1 LNFFLDKKFKDR
13 KINFSIFRLG
23 VDQQDKKFMEKEYF
37 KKYLEFTGDDSPL
50 SYEQISLLNPGEEGN
65 NLTVRENFVSNSDQ
79 ELEVTDQLRPGS
91 YGSEED
97 SPEGEAEESL
107 DADEIPEHEGLVAA
121 YFREMLRY
129 SILSPEEER
138 DLGRIIKHGQE
149 GVLQL
154 VLNCSSELE
163 EIKYLQKKVQHWF
176 ATPEKSAQAKEKLFR
191 LIHQVIQRIL
201 KQKPDQQ
208 EIEDL
213 LARIRATE
221 AEVNRARD
229 KMIKAN
235 LRLVVSIAKKYLHR
249 GLTFSDLIQEGNLGL
264 MKAVT
269 RYDYTTGYRLSTFA
283 SWWIRQTITRAIY
296 DKTRTIRIPV
306 HLQEIRNRCYRAFYD
321 LLKELGREPSLKEIS
336 ERSGVAEDKIL
347 MVTNLSDELISLETP
362 VGDEGDRLG
371 DFIRN
376 DKAVSPFEDILES
389 ELMEKTAFILN
400 TLTQREE
407 KIMKMRFGIGEEVEH
422 TLEEIGRT
430 FKVSRER
437 IRQIEKKALKR
448 LKHPTRKAALEDFLE

>member
-1 LNFFLDKKFKDR
+1 
-13 KINFSIFRLG
+13 
-23 VDQQDKKFMEKEYF
+23 MEKEYL
-37 KKYLEFTGDDSPL
+37 KKFLDLGGGN
-50 SYEQISLLNPGEEGN
+50 EQLVAYDQYNLLVPAEEGEA
-65 NLTVRENFVSNSDQ
+65 LDFRSPYETPPADE
-79 ELEVTDQLRPGS
+79 ELEVTDQLDASG
-91 YGSEED
+91 YVVLADEGLEEELED
-97 SPEGEAEESL
+97 VEVE
-107 DADEIPEHEGLVAA
+107 EIPEHEGLVAA

-138 DLGRIIKHGQE
+138 HLGRIIKEGQE
-149 GVLQL
+149 SIFEL
-154 VLNCSSELE
+154 VSQAESGLE
-163 EIKYLQKKVQHWF
+163 EMLYLQKKIQDWF
-176 ATPEKSAQAKEKLFR
+176 KTPEKSAQGKEKLFKV
-191 LIHQVIQRIL
+191 IHQKLFQ
-201 KQKPDQQ
+201 
-208 EIEDL
+208 
-213 LARIRATE
+213 IRKGHPEA
-221 AEVNRARD
+221 AEVEELASRIQVTETEVNEARD
-229 KMIKAN
+229 QMIKAN

-321 LLKELGREPSLKEIS
+321 LLKELGREPILREIS
-336 ERSGVAEDKIL
+336 ERSGVPEDKIL
-347 MVTNLSDELISLETP
+347 LVTNLADELISLETP

-376 DKAVSPFEDILES
+376 DKAVSPYEAILES
-389 ELMEKTAFILN
+389 QLGEKTDTILT
-400 TLTQREE
+400 TLTAREE

-422 TLEEIGRT
+422 TLEEIGRA

>member
-1 LNFFLDKKFKDR
+1 MP
-13 KINFSIFRLG
+13 SISG
-23 VDQQDKKFMEKEYF
+23 A
-37 KKYLEFTGDDSPL
+37 
-50 SYEQISLLNPGEEGN
+50 
-65 NLTVRENFVSNSDQ
+65 LTKAPADE
-79 ELEVTDQLRPGS
+79 ELEVTDQLDVAG
-91 YGSEED
+91 YGALPEE
-97 SPEGEAEESL
+97 GVEEEL
-107 DADEIPEHEGLVAA
+107 EDVEVEEIPEHEGLVAA

-138 DLGRIIKHGQE
+138 HLGRIIKEGQE
-149 GVLQL
+149 SILNLVSQADSEPGRDALPPEEDPGLVQDPGKERPGQGKALQGDPPEARARCRSIIPRPPRWRTL
-154 VLNCSSELE
+154 ADR
-163 EIKYLQKKVQHWF
+163 IKV
-176 ATPEKSAQAKEKLFR
+176 
-191 LIHQVIQRIL
+191 
-201 KQKPDQQ
+201 
-208 EIEDL
+208 
-213 LARIRATE
+213 TE
-221 AEVNRARD
+221 TEVNDARD
-229 KMIKAN
+229 QMIKAN

-321 LLKELGREPSLKEIS
+321 LLKELGREPILREIA
-336 ERSGVAEDKIL
+336 ERSGVPEDKIL
-347 MVTNLSDELISLETP
+347 LVTNLADELISLETP

-376 DKAVSPFEDILES
+376 DKAVSPYEAILES
-389 ELMEKTAFILN
+389 QLGEKTGSILT
-400 TLTQREE
+400 TLTAREE
-407 KIMKMRFGIGEEVEH
+407 KIMKMRFGIGDEVEH
-422 TLEEIGRT
+422 TLEEIGRA

>member
-1 LNFFLDKKFKDR
+1 MNSWSPM
-13 KINFSIFRLG
+13 ISI
-23 VDQQDKKFMEKEYF
+23 
-37 KKYLEFTGDDSPL
+37 TSWCPA
-50 SYEQISLLNPGEEGN
+50 EEGEA
-65 NLTVRENFVSNSDQ
+65 LDFRSPYETPADE
-79 ELEVTDQLRPGS
+79 ELEVTDQLDAAG
-91 YGSEED
+91 YVGLADEAVEEELED
-97 SPEGEAEESL
+97 VEVE
-107 DADEIPEHEGLVAA
+107 EIPEHEGLVAA

-138 DLGRIIKHGQE
+138 HLGRIIKEGQE
-149 GVLQL
+149 SIFEL
-154 VLNCSSELE
+154 VSQAVSGLE
-163 EIKYLQKKVQHWF
+163 EMLYLQKKIQDWF
-176 ATPEKSAQAKEKLFR
+176 KTPEKSAQGKEKLFKV
-191 LIHQVIQRIL
+191 IHQKLFQ
-201 KQKPDQQ
+201 
-208 EIEDL
+208 
-213 LARIRATE
+213 IRKVHPEA
-221 AEVNRARD
+221 AEVEELAERIQVTETEVNEARD
-229 KMIKAN
+229 QMIKAN

-321 LLKELGREPSLKEIS
+321 LLKELGREPILREIS
-336 ERSGVAEDKIL
+336 ERSGVPEDKIL
-347 MVTNLSDELISLETP
+347 LVTNLADELISLETP

-376 DKAVSPFEDILES
+376 DKAVSPYEAILES
-389 ELMEKTAFILN
+389 QLGEKTDTILT
-400 TLTQREE
+400 TLTAREE
-407 KIMKMRFGIGEEVEH
+407 KIMKMRFGIGDEVEH
-422 TLEEIGRT
+422 TLEEIGRA

>member
-1 LNFFLDKKFKDR
+1 
-13 KINFSIFRLG
+13 
-23 VDQQDKKFMEKEYF
+23 MEKEYF
-37 KKYLEFTGDDSPL
+37 KKFLDLNGNDSFTVYDHLSFLSEEESDNYRLPEKYDLSP
-50 SYEQISLLNPGEEGN
+50 EE
-65 NLTVRENFVSNSDQ
+65 
-79 ELEVTDQLRPGS
+79 ELEVTDQFAVTSSLMG
-91 YGSEED
+91 EEEL
-97 SPEGEAEESL
+97 PEAELEEGV
-107 DADEIPEHEGLVAA
+107 DTEEIPEHEGLVAA

-138 DLGRIIKHGQE
+138 ELGRIIKHGQE

-154 VLNCSSELE
+154 VLQCKSDLE
-163 EIKYLQKKVQHWF
+163 EIAYLKKKVEAWF
-176 ATPEKSAQAKEKLFR
+176 QAPEKSAQAKEKLFR
-191 LIHQVIQRIL
+191 LIHQVLGRLL
-201 KQKPDQQ
+201 KEHPAAT
-208 EIEDL
+208 EIRDL
-213 LARIRATE
+213 MASIKALE
-221 AEVNRARD
+221 AEVNQARD

-321 LLKELGREPSLKEIS
+321 LLKELGREPNLKEIS
-336 ERSGVAEDKIL
+336 ERSGVSEEKIL
-347 MVTNLSDELISLETP
+347 MVTNLADELISLETP

-376 DKAVSPFEDILES
+376 DKAISPYEGILES
-389 ELMEKTAFILN
+389 ELIEKTANILS
-400 TLTQREE
+400 TLTEREE
-407 KIMKMRFGIGEEVEH
+407 KIMKMRFGIGDEVEH
-422 TLEEIGRT
+422 TLEEIGRA
-430 FKVSRER
+430 FNVSRER

>member
-1 LNFFLDKKFKDR
+1 MEKDYLKKFLD
-13 KINFSIFRLG
+13 LG
-23 VDQQDKKFMEKEYF
+23 GANEPLVAYDQFH
-37 KKYLEFTGDDSPL
+37 L
-50 SYEQISLLNPGEEGN
+50 IVPGEDNGSLDFRGPYESPAD
-65 NLTVRENFVSNSDQ
+65 E
-79 ELEVTDQLRPGS
+79 ELEVTDQLDVAA
-91 YGSEED
+91 YG
-97 SPEGEAEESL
+97 GVAEEGL
-107 DADEIPEHEGLVAA
+107 EEELEDVEVEEIPEHEGLVAA

-138 DLGRIIKHGQE
+138 HLGRIIKEGQE
-149 GVLQL
+149 AIFDL
-154 VLNCSSELE
+154 VSQATSDLE
-163 EIKYLQKKVQHWF
+163 EICYLQKKVQDWF
-176 ATPEKSAQAKEKLFR
+176 KTVDKTAQSKEKLFKV
-191 LIHQVIQRIL
+191 IHQKLIQIQKHHPEANEVEELANRI
-201 KQKPDQQ
+201 QVT
-208 EIEDL
+208 ESEVN
-213 LARIRATE
+213 LAR
-221 AEVNRARD
+221 D
-229 KMIKAN
+229 QMIKAN

-321 LLKELGREPSLKEIS
+321 LLKELGREPILREIS
-336 ERSGVAEDKIL
+336 ERSGVPEDKIL
-347 MVTNLSDELISLETP
+347 LVTNLADELISLETP

-376 DKAVSPFEDILES
+376 DKAVSPYEAILDS
-389 ELMEKTAFILN
+389 QLGEKTGSILT
-400 TLTQREE
+400 TLTAREE

-422 TLEEIGRT
+422 TLEEIGRA

>member
-1 LNFFLDKKFKDR
+1 
-13 KINFSIFRLG
+13 
-23 VDQQDKKFMEKEYF
+23 MEKEYF
-37 KKYLEFTGDDSPL
+37 KKYLEFNGGNDSLL
-50 SYEQISLLNPGEEGN
+50 SYDQFTLLTPGDETD
-65 NLTVRENFVSNSDQ
+65 NLALRDSFGLASDE
-79 ELEVTDQLRPGS
+79 ELEVTDQLHHGS
-91 YGSEED
+91 YAGAEEPLESEL
-97 SPEGEAEESL
+97 EESL
-107 DADEIPEHEGLVAA
+107 EPDEIPEHEGLVAA

-149 GVLQL
+149 DVLQL
-154 VLNCSSELE
+154 VLNYSADLE
-163 EIKYLQKKVQHWF
+163 EMKYLQKKVRHWF
-176 ATPEKSAQAKEKLFR
+176 STPEKSAQAKEKLFR
-191 LIHQVIQRIL
+191 LIHQTIQKIL
-201 KQKPDQQ
+201 KQHPK
-208 EIEDL
+208 EKGIKEL
-213 LARIRATE
+213 LARIKATE
-221 AEVNRARD
+221 AEVNKARD

-321 LLKELGREPSLKEIS
+321 LLKELGREPNLKEIS
-336 ERSGVAEDKIL
+336 ERSGVPEDKIL

-376 DKAVSPFEDILES
+376 DKAVSPYDDILES
-389 ELMEKTAFILN
+389 ELMDKTAFILN

-407 KIMKMRFGIGEEVEH
+407 KIMKMRFGIGDEVEH
-422 TLEEIGRT
+422 TLEEIGRA

>member
-1 LNFFLDKKFKDR
+1 MEKDYLKKFLD
-13 KINFSIFRLG
+13 LG
-23 VDQQDKKFMEKEYF
+23 GANEPLVVYDQFH
-37 KKYLEFTGDDSPL
+37 L
-50 SYEQISLLNPGEEGN
+50 IVPGEDNDSLDFRGPYEGPAD
-65 NLTVRENFVSNSDQ
+65 E
-79 ELEVTDQLRPGS
+79 ELEVTDQLDVAA
-91 YGSEED
+91 YGGGAEAGLEEELED
-97 SPEGEAEESL
+97 VEVE
-107 DADEIPEHEGLVAA
+107 EIPEHEGLVAA

-129 SILSPEEER
+129 AILSPEEER
-138 DLGRIIKHGQE
+138 HLGRIIKEGQE
-149 GVLQL
+149 AIFDL
-154 VLNCSSELE
+154 VSQAVSDLE
-163 EIKYLQKKVQHWF
+163 EICYIQKKVQEWF
-176 ATPEKSAQAKEKLFR
+176 KTLDKTAQSKEKLFKV
-191 LIHQVIQRIL
+191 IHQKLIQIQKHHPEANEVEELSNRI
-201 KQKPDQQ
+201 QV
-208 EIEDL
+208 
-213 LARIRATE
+213 TE
-221 AEVNRARD
+221 TEVNQARD
-229 KMIKAN
+229 QMIKAN

-321 LLKELGREPSLKEIS
+321 LLKELGREPILREIS
-336 ERSGVAEDKIL
+336 ERSGVPEDKIL
-347 MVTNLSDELISLETP
+347 LVTNLADELISLETP

-376 DKAVSPFEDILES
+376 DKAVSPYEAILDS
-389 ELMEKTAFILN
+389 QLGEKTGSILT
-400 TLTQREE
+400 TLTAREE

-422 TLEEIGRT
+422 TLEEIGRA

>member
-1 LNFFLDKKFKDR
+1 
-13 KINFSIFRLG
+13 
-23 VDQQDKKFMEKEYF
+23 MEKEYL
-37 KKYLEFTGDDSPL
+37 KKFLDLGGGNEQLVAYDQYNLLVPGDEGDSLDFRSP
-50 SYEQISLLNPGEEGN
+50 YATPAEE
-65 NLTVRENFVSNSDQ
+65 
-79 ELEVTDQLRPGS
+79 ELEVTDQLDGAG
-91 YGSEED
+91 YGAVPEE
-97 SPEGEAEESL
+97 GLEEEL
-107 DADEIPEHEGLVAA
+107 EDVEVEEIPEHEGLVAA

-138 DLGRIIKHGQE
+138 HLGRIIKEGQE
-149 GVLQL
+149 GILDL
-154 VLNCSSELE
+154 VSQATSDLE
-163 EIKYLQKKVQHWF
+163 EMLYLQKKIQEWF
-176 ATPEKSAQAKEKLFR
+176 KTPEKSAQGKEKLFKV
-191 LIHQVIQRIL
+191 IHQKLVQMKKHHPEAVEVDELAERI
-201 KQKPDQQ
+201 K
-208 EIEDL
+208 
-213 LARIRATE
+213 ATE
-221 AEVNRARD
+221 TAVNDARD
-229 KMIKAN
+229 QMIKAN

-321 LLKELGREPSLKEIS
+321 LLKELGREPILREIA
-336 ERSGVAEDKIL
+336 ERSGVPEDKIL
-347 MVTNLSDELISLETP
+347 LVTNLADELISLETP

-376 DKAVSPFEDILES
+376 DKAVSPYEAILES
-389 ELMEKTAFILN
+389 QLGEKTGSILT
-400 TLTQREE
+400 TLTAREE
-407 KIMKMRFGIGEEVEH
+407 KIMKMRFGIGDEVEH
-422 TLEEIGRT
+422 TLEEIGRA

>member
-1 LNFFLDKKFKDR
+1 
-13 KINFSIFRLG
+13 
-23 VDQQDKKFMEKEYF
+23 
-37 KKYLEFTGDDSPL
+37 
-50 SYEQISLLNPGEEGN
+50 
-65 NLTVRENFVSNSDQ
+65 VR
-79 ELEVTDQLRPGS
+79 
-91 YGSEED
+91 
-97 SPEGEAEESL
+97 
-107 DADEIPEHEGLVAA
+107 
-121 YFREMLRY
+121 
-129 SILSPEEER
+129 
-138 DLGRIIKHGQE
+138 
-149 GVLQL
+149 
-154 VLNCSSELE
+154 
-163 EIKYLQKKVQHWF
+163 HWF
-176 ATPEKSAQAKEKLFR
+176 STPEKSAQAKEKLFR
-191 LIHQVIQRIL
+191 LIHQTIQRIL
-201 KQKPDQQ
+201 KQHPKQKG
-208 EIEDL
+208 IKDL
-213 LARIRATE
+213 LASIKATE
-221 AEVNRARD
+221 ADVNQARD

-321 LLKELGREPSLKEIS
+321 LLKELGREPNLKEIS

-376 DKAVSPFEDILES
+376 DKAVSPYEDILES
-389 ELMEKTAFILN
+389 ELTEKTSFILN

-407 KIMKMRFGIGEEVEH
+407 RIMKMRFGIGEEVEH
-422 TLEEIGRT
+422 TLEEIGRA

>member
-1 LNFFLDKKFKDR
+1 MEKDYLKKFIEVGGNEFLAYDP
-13 KINFSIFRLG
+13 FHLPEEEGES
-23 VDQQDKKFMEKEYF
+23 
-37 KKYLEFTGDDSPL
+37 LEFRGPFDGPPDEEMDVSEHLDASGYGPMA
-50 SYEQISLLNPGEEGN
+50 EEG
-65 NLTVRENFVSNSDQ
+65 LED
-79 ELEVTDQLRPGS
+79 ELE
-91 YGSEED
+91 
-97 SPEGEAEESL
+97 EGMEAE
-107 DADEIPEHEGLVAA
+107 DIPEHEGLVAA

-138 DLGRIIKHGQE
+138 SLGRIIKEGQDNI
-149 GVLQL
+149 LHL
-154 VLNCSSELE
+154 VSIAQSDLE
-163 EIKYLQKKVQHWF
+163 EVKYLQKKIQHWF
-176 ATPEKSAQAKEKLFR
+176 QTPDKSAQGKEKLFKV
-191 LIHQVIQRIL
+191 IHQKLFQV
-201 KQKPDQQ
+201 QKHHP
-208 EIEDL
+208 E
-213 LARIRATE
+213 ATE
-221 AEVNRARD
+221 VKDLANRIKLTEDEVNQARD
-229 KMIKAN
+229 QMIKAN

-321 LLKELGREPSLKEIS
+321 LLKELGRDPSLKEIA
-336 ERSGVAEDKIL
+336 ERSGVAEEKIL
-347 MVTNLSDELISLETP
+347 LVTNLADELISLETP

-376 DKAVSPFEDILES
+376 DKAVSPYEAILES
-389 ELMEKTAFILN
+389 QLGEKTGSILT
-400 TLTQREE
+400 TLTAREE

-422 TLEEIGRT
+422 TLEEIGRA

>member
-1 LNFFLDKKFKDR
+1 MAKDYLKKFIELGGND
-13 KINFSIFRLG
+13 FLAYDQFRL
-23 VDQQDKKFMEKEYF
+23 
-37 KKYLEFTGDDSPL
+37 
-50 SYEQISLLNPGEEGN
+50 
-65 NLTVRENFVSNSDQ
+65 
-79 ELEVTDQLRPGS
+79 
-91 YGSEED
+91 SEE
-97 SPEGEAEESL
+97 ERESL
-107 DADEIPEHEGLVAA
+107 RAPFEGAADEEMDVSEQLDAAGYGPLAAEGTDEELDETIEPDEIPEHEGLVAA

-138 DLGRIIKHGQE
+138 SLGRIIKEGQDE
-149 GVLQL
+149 ILEL
-154 VLNCSSELE
+154 VTRARSNLE
-163 EIKYLQKKVQHWF
+163 EIRYLQKKIHQWF
-176 ATPEKSAQAKEKLFR
+176 QTPDKSAQGKEKLFKV
-191 LIHQVIQRIL
+191 IHQKLNVVKKHHPEATEVEELAQRIRL
-201 KQKPDQQ
+201 T
-208 EIEDL
+208 ED
-213 LARIRATE
+213 
-221 AEVNRARD
+221 EVNEARD
-229 KMIKAN
+229 QMIKAN

-321 LLKELGREPSLKEIS
+321 LLKELGRDPSLKEIA
-336 ERSGVAEDKIL
+336 ERSGVAEEKIL
-347 MVTNLSDELISLETP
+347 LVTNLADELISLETP

-376 DKAVSPFEDILES
+376 DKAMSPYEAILES
-389 ELMEKTAFILN
+389 QLGEKTDTILT
-400 TLTQREE
+400 TLTAREE

-422 TLEEIGRT
+422 TLEEIGRA

>member
-1 LNFFLDKKFKDR
+1 
-13 KINFSIFRLG
+13 
-23 VDQQDKKFMEKEYF
+23 MEKEYL
-37 KKYLEFTGDDSPL
+37 KKFLDLDGGNESLIAYDQLPFLISDEDSENYTFRDNYDL
-50 SYEQISLLNPGEEGN
+50 SPEE
-65 NLTVRENFVSNSDQ
+65 
-79 ELEVTDQLRPGS
+79 ELEVTDQITASG
-91 YGSEED
+91 YSEDEEIAD
-97 SPEGEAEESL
+97 SGVEEGLET
-107 DADEIPEHEGLVAA
+107 DDIPEHEGLVAA

-138 DLGRIIKHGQE
+138 ELGRIIKHGQE

-154 VLNCSSELE
+154 VLQSQTDFE
-163 EIKYLQKKVQHWF
+163 EIANLKRKVEAWF
-176 ATPEKSAQAKEKLFR
+176 QAAEKSAQAKEKLFR
-191 LIHQVIQRIL
+191 LIHQTLQRL
-201 KQKPDQQ
+201 LRQHPREQ
-208 EIEDL
+208 EIKDL
-213 LARIRATE
+213 MGRIRVTE
-221 AEVNRARD
+221 SEVTQARD

-321 LLKELGREPSLKEIS
+321 LLKELGREPNLKEIS
-336 ERSGVAEDKIL
+336 ERSGVAEEKIL

-376 DKAVSPFEDILES
+376 DKAVSPYEGILES
-389 ELMEKTAFILN
+389 ELMDKTSHILN

-422 TLEEIGRT
+422 TLEEIGRA

>member
-1 LNFFLDKKFKDR
+1 
-13 KINFSIFRLG
+13 
-23 VDQQDKKFMEKEYF
+23 MEKEYL
-37 KKYLEFTGDDSPL
+37 KKYLEFPGGNNETL
-50 SYEQISLLNPGEEGN
+50 ISYEQFSVLNPGEEGDN
-65 NLTVRENFVSNSDQ
+65 MNARENFISDSDQ
-79 ELEVTDQLRPGS
+79 ELEVTQQLRPSS
-91 YGSEED
+91 YGSEDE
-97 SPEGEAEESL
+97 SPEGEAEETL
-107 DADEIPEHEGLVAA
+107 DPDEIPEHEGLVAA

-149 GVLQL
+149 AVLQL
-154 VLNCSSELE
+154 VLHCSSNLE
-163 EIKYLQKKVQHWF
+163 EVKYLQKKVQHWF

-191 LIHQVIQRIL
+191 LIHQIIQRIL
-201 KQKPDQQ
+201 KQDPSQQ
-208 EIEDL
+208 EIKDL
-213 LARIRATE
+213 LGRIKATE
-221 AEVNRARD
+221 GEVNRARD

-336 ERSGVAEDKIL
+336 ERSGVPEDKIL

-389 ELMEKTAFILN
+389 ELMDKTAFILN

-422 TLEEIGRT
+422 TLEEIGKT

>member
-1 LNFFLDKKFKDR
+1 
-13 KINFSIFRLG
+13 
-23 VDQQDKKFMEKEYF
+23 MEKEYF
-37 KKYLEFTGDDSPL
+37 KKFLDLNGNDSFTVYDHLSFLSEEDSDNYRLPEKYDL
-50 SYEQISLLNPGEEGN
+50 SPEE
-65 NLTVRENFVSNSDQ
+65 
-79 ELEVTDQLRPGS
+79 ELEVTDQFAVTSSLMG
-91 YGSEED
+91 EEEL
-97 SPEGEAEESL
+97 PEAELEEGV
-107 DADEIPEHEGLVAA
+107 DTEEIPEHEGLVAA

-138 DLGRIIKHGQE
+138 ELGRIIKHGQE

-154 VLNCSSELE
+154 VLQCKSDLE
-163 EIKYLQKKVQHWF
+163 EIAYLKKKVEAWF
-176 ATPEKSAQAKEKLFR
+176 QAPEKSAQAKEKLFR
-191 LIHQVIQRIL
+191 LIHQVLGRLL
-201 KQKPDQQ
+201 KEHPAAT
-208 EIEDL
+208 EIRDL
-213 LARIRATE
+213 MARIKALE
-221 AEVNRARD
+221 AEVNQARD

-321 LLKELGREPSLKEIS
+321 LLKELGREPNLKEIS
-336 ERSGVAEDKIL
+336 ERSGVSEEKIL
-347 MVTNLSDELISLETP
+347 MVTNLADELISLETP

-376 DKAVSPFEDILES
+376 DKAISPYEGILES
-389 ELMEKTAFILN
+389 ELIEKTANILS
-400 TLTQREE
+400 TLTEREE
-407 KIMKMRFGIGEEVEH
+407 KIMKMRFGIGDEVEH
-422 TLEEIGRT
+422 TLEEIGRA
-430 FKVSRER
+430 FNVSRER

>member
-1 LNFFLDKKFKDR
+1 
-13 KINFSIFRLG
+13 
-23 VDQQDKKFMEKEYF
+23 MEKEYL
-37 KKYLEFTGDDSPL
+37 KKFLDLDGGNESLIAYDQLPFLISDEDSENYTFRDNYDL
-50 SYEQISLLNPGEEGN
+50 SPEE
-65 NLTVRENFVSNSDQ
+65 
-79 ELEVTDQLRPGS
+79 ELEVTDQITASG
-91 YGSEED
+91 YSEDEEISD
-97 SPEGEAEESL
+97 SGVEEGLET
-107 DADEIPEHEGLVAA
+107 DDIPEHEGLVAA

-138 DLGRIIKHGQE
+138 ELGRIIKHGQE

-154 VLNCSSELE
+154 VLQSQTDFE
-163 EIKYLQKKVQHWF
+163 EIANLKRKVEAWF
-176 ATPEKSAQAKEKLFR
+176 QAAEKSAQAKEKLFR
-191 LIHQVIQRIL
+191 LIHQTLQRL
-201 KQKPDQQ
+201 LRQHPREQ
-208 EIEDL
+208 EIKDL
-213 LARIRATE
+213 MGRIRVTE
-221 AEVNRARD
+221 SEVTQARD

-321 LLKELGREPSLKEIS
+321 LLKELGREPNLKEIS
-336 ERSGVAEDKIL
+336 ERSGVAEEKIL

-376 DKAVSPFEDILES
+376 DKAVSPYEGILES
-389 ELMEKTAFILN
+389 ELMDKTSHILN

-422 TLEEIGRT
+422 TLEEIGRA

>member
-1 LNFFLDKKFKDR
+1 
-13 KINFSIFRLG
+13 
-23 VDQQDKKFMEKEYF
+23 MEKEYL
-37 KKYLEFTGDDSPL
+37 KKFLDLNGAAEPIGAFDQLRLLMPEEDQDSL
-50 SYEQISLLNPGEEGN
+50 TFRGGYESASEE
-65 NLTVRENFVSNSDQ
+65 
-79 ELEVTDQLRPGS
+79 ELEVTEQLEGAA
-91 YGSEED
+91 YGGLSEEGMEEVE
-97 SPEGEAEESL
+97 EGLEAE
-107 DADEIPEHEGLVAA
+107 EIPEHEGLVAA

-138 DLGRIIKHGQE
+138 HLGRIIKEGQE
-149 GVLQL
+149 AILKL
-154 VLNCSSELE
+154 VSRAESGLE
-163 EIKYLQKKVQHWF
+163 EVRYLKKKVTEWF
-176 ATPEKSAQAKEKLFR
+176 QAPEKSAQAKEKLFK
-191 LIHQVIQRIL
+191 VINQKL
-201 KQKPDQQ
+201 YYLQKQHP
-208 EIEDL
+208 EAREVGEL
-213 LARIRATE
+213 AARIQATE
-221 AEVNRARD
+221 AEVNEARD
-229 KMIKAN
+229 QMIKAN

-249 GLTFSDLIQEGNLGL
+249 GLNFSDLIQEGNLGL

-269 RYDYTTGYRLSTFA
+269 RYDYATGYRLSTFA

-321 LLKELGREPSLKEIS
+321 LLKELGREPTLKEIS

-347 MVTNLSDELISLETP
+347 MVTNLADELISLETP

-376 DKAVSPFEDILES
+376 DKAVSPYEAILES
-389 ELMEKTAFILN
+389 QLEEKTGTIL
-400 TLTQREE
+400 TSLTGREE
-407 KIMKMRFGIGEEVEH
+407 RIMKMRFGIGQEVEH
-422 TLEEIGRT
+422 TLEEIGRA

>member
-1 LNFFLDKKFKDR
+1 
-13 KINFSIFRLG
+13 
-23 VDQQDKKFMEKEYF
+23 MEKEYF
-37 KKYLEFTGDDSPL
+37 KKILSIGGGNDQLIPYDPFHLLIKEEEDDS
-50 SYEQISLLNPGEEGN
+50 SGYQDNYEVLPEEG
-65 NLTVRENFVSNSDQ
+65 
-79 ELEVTDQLRPGS
+79 LEGDLAPSLAGLS
-91 YGSEED
+91 LE
-97 SPEGEAEESL
+97 EAEEDL
-107 DADEIPEHEGLVAA
+107 DEGLEAQEIPEHEGLVAA

-138 DLGRIIKHGQE
+138 NLGRIIKEGQE
-149 GVLQL
+149 TIFKL
-154 VLNCSSELE
+154 VSRVVSGLE
-163 EIKYLQKKVQHWF
+163 EIHYLQKKIHDWF
-176 ATPEKSAQAKEKLFR
+176 QTSEKSAQAKEKLFKD
-191 LIHQVIQRIL
+191 IHKKLHWIERHYPEDREIKELSNRIQAM
-201 KQKPDQQ
+201 
-208 EIEDL
+208 ESEVT
-213 LARIRATE
+213 LAR
-221 AEVNRARD
+221 D
-229 KMIKAN
+229 QMIKAN

-249 GLTFSDLIQEGNLGL
+249 GLSFSDLIQEGNLGL

-321 LLKELGREPSLKEIS
+321 LLKELGREPNLKEIAA
-336 ERSGVAEDKIL
+336 RSGVPEDKIL

-376 DKAVSPFEDILES
+376 DKAVSPYEAILES
-389 ELMEKTAFILN
+389 QLTEKTDTILT
-400 TLTQREE
+400 TLTPREE
-407 KIMKMRFGIGEEVEH
+407 KIMKMRFGVGEEVEH
-422 TLEEIGRT
+422 TLEEIGRA

>member
-1 LNFFLDKKFKDR
+1 
-13 KINFSIFRLG
+13 
-23 VDQQDKKFMEKEYF
+23 MEKEYF
-37 KKYLEFTGDDSPL
+37 KKYLEFNGND
-50 SYEQISLLNPGEEGN
+50 SLLPYDQFTLLTPGDEGDNLNIRETFNPAPEG
-65 NLTVRENFVSNSDQ
+65 
-79 ELEVTDQLRPGS
+79 ELEVTEQLHAGPFTGDEPA
-91 YGSEED
+91 EE
-97 SPEGEAEESL
+97 EMEESL
-107 DADEIPEHEGLVAA
+107 ETDEIPEHEGLVAA

-129 SILSPEEER
+129 AILSPEEER

-149 GVLQL
+149 AVLQL
-154 VLNCSSELE
+154 VLNDTTDLE
-163 EIKYLQKKVQHWF
+163 EMKFLQKKVRHWF
-176 ATPEKSAQAKEKLFR
+176 STPEKSAQAKEKLFR
-191 LIHQVIQRIL
+191 LIHQTIQRIL
-201 KQKPDQQ
+201 RQYPKQR
-208 EIEDL
+208 EIKDL
-213 LARIRATE
+213 LARIKATE
-221 AEVNRARD
+221 AEVNQARD

-321 LLKELGREPSLKEIS
+321 LLKELGREPNLKEIA
-336 ERSGVAEDKIL
+336 ERSGVPEDKIL

-376 DKAVSPFEDILES
+376 DRAVSPYEDILES
-389 ELMEKTAFILN
+389 ELTNKTSFILN

-407 KIMKMRFGIGEEVEH
+407 RIMKMRFGIGEEVEH
-422 TLEEIGRT
+422 TLEEIGKA

>member
-1 LNFFLDKKFKDR
+1 
-13 KINFSIFRLG
+13 
-23 VDQQDKKFMEKEYF
+23 MEKEYL
-37 KKYLEFTGDDSPL
+37 KKFLDLNGGTDLVAYDQL
-50 SYEQISLLNPGEEGN
+50 SY
-65 NLTVRENFVSNSDQ
+65 FVSDEDQ
-79 ELEVTDQLRPGS
+79 ENLSFRDNYDLGPEEELEVTEQFATTP
-91 YGSEED
+91 YGMDEEL
-97 SPEGEAEESL
+97 PEGTLEEGL
-107 DADEIPEHEGLVAA
+107 DTEDIPEHEGLVAA

-138 DLGRIIKHGQE
+138 ELGRIIKHGQE
-149 GVLQL
+149 AVLQF
-154 VLNCSSELE
+154 VLGVKSDLE
-163 EIKYLQKKVQHWF
+163 EVKYLQKKVEAWF
-176 ATPEKSAQAKEKLFR
+176 QAPEKSAQAKEKLFR
-191 LIHQVIQRIL
+191 LIHQTLQRFL
-201 KQKPDQQ
+201 KQHPQNR
-208 EIEDL
+208 EIKEL
-213 LARIRATE
+213 MGRIRATE
-221 AEVNRARD
+221 AEVTDARD

-321 LLKELGREPSLKEIS
+321 LLKELGREPTLKEIS
-336 ERSGVAEDKIL
+336 ERSGVTEDKIL

-376 DKAVSPFEDILES
+376 DKAVSPYEGILES
-389 ELMEKTAFILN
+389 ELMDKTSHILN

-407 KIMKMRFGIGEEVEH
+407 KIMKMRFGIGDEVEH
-422 TLEEIGRT
+422 TLEEIGRA

>member
-1 LNFFLDKKFKDR
+1 
-13 KINFSIFRLG
+13 
-23 VDQQDKKFMEKEYF
+23 MEKEYL
-37 KKYLEFTGDDSPL
+37 KKFLDLSGGAEPIVPYDQFRLIMPDEDEEPL
-50 SYEQISLLNPGEEGN
+50 AFRETYESLPEE
-65 NLTVRENFVSNSDQ
+65 
-79 ELEVTDQLRPGS
+79 ELEVTDQLEAGFGVLP
-91 YGSEED
+91 EEAQ
-97 SPEGEAEESL
+97 EGELEEGAEAE
-107 DADEIPEHEGLVAA
+107 EIPEHEGLVAA

-149 GVLQL
+149 GILEQVLG
-154 VLNCSSELE
+154 VPGDLE
-163 EIKYLQKKVQHWF
+163 EINYLQKKVRGWF
-176 ATPEKSAQAKEKLFR
+176 QTPEKSAQAKEKLFK
-191 LIHQVIQRIL
+191 VINQKLQHVLRFHPEAGDIRDLMSRI
-201 KQKPDQQ
+201 K
-208 EIEDL
+208 
-213 LARIRATE
+213 AME
-221 AEVNRARD
+221 AEVTQARD
-229 KMIKAN
+229 QMIKAN

-321 LLKELGREPSLKEIS
+321 LLKELGREPNLKEIS

-376 DKAVSPFEDILES
+376 DKAVSPYEAILES
-389 ELMEKTAFILN
+389 QLTEKTDSILN
-400 TLTQREE
+400 TLTSREE
-407 KIMKMRFGIGEEVEH
+407 KIMKMRFGIGDEVEH
-422 TLEEIGRT
+422 TLEEIGRA

>member
-1 LNFFLDKKFKDR
+1 
-13 KINFSIFRLG
+13 
-23 VDQQDKKFMEKEYF
+23 MEKEYL
-37 KKYLEFTGDDSPL
+37 KKFLDLGGGNEQILAYDQLQLGSEGDESLEFRGSGFEGSGDEELEITDQMSAGYGTL
-50 SYEQISLLNPGEEGN
+50 DEEG
-65 NLTVRENFVSNSDQ
+65 VDE
-79 ELEVTDQLRPGS
+79 ELD
-91 YGSEED
+91 
-97 SPEGEAEESL
+97 EGVEAE
-107 DADEIPEHEGLVAA
+107 EIPEHEGLVAA

-138 DLGRIIKHGQE
+138 NLGRIIKEGQE
-149 GVLQL
+149 AILTQVS
-154 VLNCSSELE
+154 VTSSQLE
-163 EIKYLQKKVQHWF
+163 EVKYLQKKIQQWYQ
-176 ATPEKSAQAKEKLFR
+176 TPDKSAQGKEKLFK
-191 LIHQVIQRIL
+191 IIQQKLSQIKRHHPEAFEIDEL
-201 KQKPDQQ
+201 SKQ
-208 EIEDL
+208 I
-213 LARIRATE
+213 AATE
-221 AEVNRARD
+221 AEVNDARD
-229 KMIKAN
+229 QMIKAN

-321 LLKELGREPSLKEIS
+321 LLKELGREPILKEIS

-347 MVTNLSDELISLETP
+347 LVTNLADELISLETP

-376 DKAVSPFEDILES
+376 DKAVSPYEAILES
-389 ELMEKTAFILN
+389 QLGEKTGSILT
-400 TLTQREE
+400 TLTAREE
-407 KIMKMRFGIGEEVEH
+407 KIMKMRFGIGDEVEH

>member
-1 LNFFLDKKFKDR
+1 MEKDYLKKF
-13 KINFSIFRLG
+13 IEIGGNEFLAY
-23 VDQQDKKFMEKEYF
+23 DQFQLPE
-37 KKYLEFTGDDSPL
+37 
-50 SYEQISLLNPGEEGN
+50 EEGQSAEF
-65 NLTVRENFVSNSDQ
+65 RRPFEGASDEEMDVSEHLDAS
-79 ELEVTDQLRPGS
+79 G
-91 YGSEED
+91 YG
-97 SPEGEAEESL
+97 PMAEEGMDEDL
-107 DADEIPEHEGLVAA
+107 DEGIETDDIPEHEGLVAA

-138 DLGRIIKHGQE
+138 SLGRIIKEGQDNI
-149 GVLQL
+149 LQM
-154 VLNCSSELE
+154 VSIAHSDLE
-163 EIKYLQKKVQHWF
+163 EIRYLQKKIQQWYQ
-176 ATPEKSAQAKEKLFR
+176 TPDKSAQGKEKLFKV
-191 LIHQVIQRIL
+191 IHQKLFQVQRHH
-201 KQKPDQQ
+201 P
-208 EIEDL
+208 E
-213 LARIRATE
+213 ATE
-221 AEVNRARD
+221 VKDLANQIRLTEDEVNEARD
-229 KMIKAN
+229 QMIKAN

-321 LLKELGREPSLKEIS
+321 LLKELGRDPSLKEIA
-336 ERSGVAEDKIL
+336 ERSGVPEEKIL
-347 MVTNLSDELISLETP
+347 LVTNLADELISLETP

-376 DKAVSPFEDILES
+376 DKAVSPYEAILES
-389 ELMEKTAFILN
+389 QLGEKTGSILT
-400 TLTQREE
+400 TLTAREE
-407 KIMKMRFGIGEEVEH
+407 KIMKMRFGIGDEVEH
-422 TLEEIGRT
+422 TLEEIGRA

>member
-1 LNFFLDKKFKDR
+1 
-13 KINFSIFRLG
+13 
-23 VDQQDKKFMEKEYF
+23 MEKEYF
-37 KKYLEFTGDDSPL
+37 KKYLEFNGSND
-50 SYEQISLLNPGEEGN
+50 SLLPYDQFTLLTPGDEGDG
-65 NLTVRENFVSNSDQ
+65 LLRENFGVGSDE
-79 ELEVTDQLRPGS
+79 ELEVTEQLHPSAYVAG
-91 YGSEED
+91 EE
-97 SPEGEAEESL
+97 SPEGEMEEAL
-107 DADEIPEHEGLVAA
+107 DTDEIPEHEGLVAA

-129 SILSPEEER
+129 AILSPEEER

-149 GVLQL
+149 AVLQL
-154 VLNCSSELE
+154 VLNNSGDLE
-163 EIKYLQKKVQHWF
+163 EMKYLQKKVRHWF

-191 LIHQVIQRIL
+191 LIHQTIQRIL
-201 KQKPDQQ
+201 KQHPKQQ
-208 EIEDL
+208 DIKEL
-213 LARIRATE
+213 LVRIKATE
-221 AEVNRARD
+221 KEVNQARD

-321 LLKELGREPSLKEIS
+321 LLKELGREPNLKEIS
-336 ERSGVAEDKIL
+336 ERSGVPEDKIL

-376 DKAVSPFEDILES
+376 DKAVSPYDDILES
-389 ELMEKTAFILN
+389 ELTDKTSFILN

-407 KIMKMRFGIGEEVEH
+407 RIMKMRFGIGDEVEH
-422 TLEEIGRT
+422 TLEEIGRA

>member
-1 LNFFLDKKFKDR
+1 MEKDYLKKFIELGGKE
-13 KINFSIFRLG
+13 FLAYEQFRL
-23 VDQQDKKFMEKEYF
+23 
-37 KKYLEFTGDDSPL
+37 S
-50 SYEQISLLNPGEEGN
+50 GEE
-65 NLTVRENFVSNSDQ
+65 RESPRLSFEGSSDEELDVSQQLDATGYGPLATTEADE
-79 ELEVTDQLRPGS
+79 ELEETV
-91 YGSEED
+91 
-97 SPEGEAEESL
+97 EAE
-107 DADEIPEHEGLVAA
+107 EIPEHEGLVAA

-138 DLGRIIKHGQE
+138 SLGRIIKEGQDHI
-149 GVLQL
+149 LNL
-154 VLNCSSELE
+154 VSIAQSDLE
-163 EIKYLQKKVQHWF
+163 EVRYLQKKIQHWYQ
-176 ATPEKSAQAKEKLFR
+176 TPDKSAQGKEKLFKV
-191 LIHQVIQRIL
+191 IHQKLFQV
-201 KQKPDQQ
+201 QKHHP
-208 EIEDL
+208 EAMEVKE
-213 LARIRATE
+213 LAYRIRMTE
-221 AEVNRARD
+221 DEVNQARD
-229 KMIKAN
+229 QMIKAN

-321 LLKELGREPSLKEIS
+321 LLKELGRDPSLKEIA
-336 ERSGVAEDKIL
+336 ERSGVPEEKIL
-347 MVTNLSDELISLETP
+347 LVTNLADELISLETP

-376 DKAVSPFEDILES
+376 DKAVSPYEAILES
-389 ELMEKTAFILN
+389 QLGEKTGTILT
-400 TLTQREE
+400 TLTAREE

-422 TLEEIGRT
+422 TLEEIGRA

>member
-1 LNFFLDKKFKDR
+1 
-13 KINFSIFRLG
+13 
-23 VDQQDKKFMEKEYF
+23 MEKEYL
-37 KKYLEFTGDDSPL
+37 KKFLDLSGDN
-50 SYEQISLLNPGEEGN
+50 EQLIAYDQLRLLIPEDEEESLALREVFDPVPEE
-65 NLTVRENFVSNSDQ
+65 
-79 ELEVTDQLRPGS
+79 ELEVTDQIGVSP
-91 YGSEED
+91 YGGLPEEA
-97 SPEGEAEESL
+97 PEGELEEGAEAE
-107 DADEIPEHEGLVAA
+107 EIPEHEGLVAA

-149 GVLQL
+149 AILQYVLGVE
-154 VLNCSSELE
+154 SDLE
-163 EIKYLQKKVQHWF
+163 EIAYLQKKVRSWF
-176 ATPEKSAQAKEKLFR
+176 QTPEKSAQAKEKLFKVIQQK
-191 LIHQVIQRIL
+191 LHQVLRYH
-201 KQKPDQQ
+201 PEAT
-208 EIEDL
+208 EINEL
-213 LARIRATE
+213 AARIKAME
-221 AEVNRARD
+221 EEVTQARD
-229 KMIKAN
+229 VMIKAN

-269 RYDYTTGYRLSTFA
+269 RYDYATGYRLSTFA

-321 LLKELGREPSLKEIS
+321 LLKELGREPNLKEIS
-336 ERSGVAEDKIL
+336 ERSGVPEEKIL

-376 DKAVSPFEDILES
+376 DRAVSPYEAILES
-389 ELMEKTAFILN
+389 QLTEKTDTILN
-400 TLTQREE
+400 TLTHREE
-407 KIMKMRFGIGEEVEH
+407 RIMKMRFGIGDEVEH

>member
-1 LNFFLDKKFKDR
+1 MEKDYLKKFIELGGNEFLAYDQFQLSDEER
-13 KINFSIFRLG
+13 ESLRAPFVGAADEELDVSEHLDATGYGPLAEEG
-23 VDQQDKKFMEKEYF
+23 VDE
-37 KKYLEFTGDDSPL
+37 
-50 SYEQISLLNPGEEGN
+50 
-65 NLTVRENFVSNSDQ
+65 
-79 ELEVTDQLRPGS
+79 ELEES
-91 YGSEED
+91 I
-97 SPEGEAEESL
+97 EAE
-107 DADEIPEHEGLVAA
+107 EIPEHEGLVAA

-138 DLGRIIKHGQE
+138 SLGRIIKEGQDTI
-149 GVLQL
+149 LNL
-154 VLNCSSELE
+154 VSIAHSDLE
-163 EIKYLQKKVQHWF
+163 EVRYLQKKIQQWF
-176 ATPEKSAQAKEKLFR
+176 QTPDKSAQGKEKLFKV
-191 LIHQVIQRIL
+191 IHQKLYQVQ
-201 KQKPDQQ
+201 KQHPDAT
-208 EIEDL
+208 EVTDL
-213 LARIRATE
+213 ADRIRLTE
-221 AEVNRARD
+221 DEVNQARD
-229 KMIKAN
+229 QMIKAN

-321 LLKELGREPSLKEIS
+321 LLKELGRDPSLKEIA
-336 ERSGVAEDKIL
+336 ERSGVAEEKIL
-347 MVTNLSDELISLETP
+347 LVTNLADELISLETP

-376 DKAVSPFEDILES
+376 DKAVSPYEAILES
-389 ELMEKTAFILN
+389 QLGEKTGSILT
-400 TLTQREE
+400 TLTAREE

-422 TLEEIGRT
+422 TLEEIGRA

>member
-1 LNFFLDKKFKDR
+1 
-13 KINFSIFRLG
+13 
-23 VDQQDKKFMEKEYF
+23 MEKEYL
-37 KKYLEFTGDDSPL
+37 KKFLDLGGGN
-50 SYEQISLLNPGEEGN
+50 EQLVAYDQYNLLVPGEEGAA
-65 NLTVRENFVSNSDQ
+65 LDFRSPYAAPADE
-79 ELEVTDQLRPGS
+79 ELEVTDQLDGAG
-91 YGSEED
+91 YGVIPAEGVEEELED
-97 SPEGEAEESL
+97 VEVE
-107 DADEIPEHEGLVAA
+107 EIPEHEGLVAA

-138 DLGRIIKHGQE
+138 HLGRIIKEGQE
-149 GVLQL
+149 GILDL
-154 VLNCSSELE
+154 VSDADSELE
-163 EIKYLQKKVQHWF
+163 EMRYLQKKILEWLD
-176 ATPEKSAQAKEKLFR
+176 TPEKSAQGKEKLFKV
-191 LIHQVIQRIL
+191 IHQKLVL
-201 KQKPDQQ
+201 MKKHHP
-208 EIEDL
+208 EANEVEK
-213 LARIRATE
+213 LADCIRATE
-221 AEVNRARD
+221 TAVNDARD
-229 KMIKAN
+229 QMIKAN

-321 LLKELGREPSLKEIS
+321 LLKELGREPILREIA

-347 MVTNLSDELISLETP
+347 LVTNLADELISLETP

-376 DKAVSPFEDILES
+376 DKAVSPYEAILES
-389 ELMEKTAFILN
+389 QLGEKTGSILT
-400 TLTQREE
+400 TLTAREE
-407 KIMKMRFGIGEEVEH
+407 KIMKMRFGIGDEVEH
-422 TLEEIGRT
+422 TLEEIGRA

>member
-1 LNFFLDKKFKDR
+1 MEKDYLKKFIEIGGNEFLAYDQFQ
-13 KINFSIFRLG
+13 IPEEEGQSAEFRRPFEGASDEEMDVSEHLDATGYGPMAEEG
-23 VDQQDKKFMEKEYF
+23 VDEDLDEGIE
-37 KKYLEFTGDDSPL
+37 TDD
-50 SYEQISLLNPGEEGN
+50 
-65 NLTVRENFVSNSDQ
+65 
-79 ELEVTDQLRPGS
+79 
-91 YGSEED
+91 
-97 SPEGEAEESL
+97 
-107 DADEIPEHEGLVAA
+107 IPEHEGLVAA

-138 DLGRIIKHGQE
+138 SLGRIIKEGQDNI
-149 GVLQL
+149 LQM
-154 VLNCSSELE
+154 VSIAHSDLE
-163 EIKYLQKKVQHWF
+163 EIRYLQKKIQQWYQ
-176 ATPEKSAQAKEKLFR
+176 TPDKSAQGKEKLFKV
-191 LIHQVIQRIL
+191 IHQKLFQV
-201 KQKPDQQ
+201 QKHHP
-208 EIEDL
+208 E
-213 LARIRATE
+213 ATE
-221 AEVNRARD
+221 VKDLASQIRLTEDEVNEARD
-229 KMIKAN
+229 QMIKAN

-321 LLKELGREPSLKEIS
+321 LLKELGRDPSLKEIA
-336 ERSGVAEDKIL
+336 ERSGVPEEKIL
-347 MVTNLSDELISLETP
+347 LVTNLADELISLETP

-376 DKAVSPFEDILES
+376 DKAVSPYEAILES
-389 ELMEKTAFILN
+389 QLGEKTGSILT
-400 TLTQREE
+400 TLTAREE
-407 KIMKMRFGIGEEVEH
+407 KIMKMRFGIGDEVEH
-422 TLEEIGRT
+422 TLEEIGRA

>member
-1 LNFFLDKKFKDR
+1 
-13 KINFSIFRLG
+13 
-23 VDQQDKKFMEKEYF
+23 MEKEYLKRIF
-37 KKYLEFTGDDSPL
+37 DL
-50 SYEQISLLNPGEEGN
+50 SGGNAPVLGYEQFSFFANEEEGDP
-65 NLTVRENFVSNSDQ
+65 LTFRDTYDLASEE
-79 ELEVTDQLRPGS
+79 ELDVTEQLRPTPFGLPLVAEPADVELDE
-91 YGSEED
+91 GIEPED
-97 SPEGEAEESL
+97 
-107 DADEIPEHEGLVAA
+107 IPEHEGLVAA

-138 DLGRIIKHGQE
+138 ELGRIIKHGQDA
-149 GVLQL
+149 VLQL
-154 VLNCSSELE
+154 VLAAASDLE
-163 EIKYLQKKVQHWF
+163 EVGQLKRKVQQWYQNS
-176 ATPEKSAQAKEKLFR
+176 EKSAQAKEKLFR
-191 LIHQVIQRIL
+191 QIHQTLQRAL
-201 KQKPDQQ
+201 RQHPAAQ
-208 EIEDL
+208 EVRDL
-213 LARIRATE
+213 MHHIRLTE
-221 AEVNRARD
+221 AEVTKARD

-306 HLQEIRNRCYRAFYD
+306 HLQEIRNRCFRAFYD

-376 DKAVSPFEDILES
+376 DKAISPYEGILES
-389 ELMEKTAFILN
+389 ELTEKTNNILN

-407 KIMKMRFGIGEEVEH
+407 KIMKMRFGIGDEIEH

>member
-1 LNFFLDKKFKDR
+1 MNSMEKDYLKKFIELGGNEFLAYDQ
-13 KINFSIFRLG
+13 FRLSDEEREAMRTSFKGG
-23 VDQQDKKFMEKEYF
+23 VDEELDVSEQLDATGYGPMSSKEA
-37 KKYLEFTGDDSPL
+37 DDDADD
-50 SYEQISLLNPGEEGN
+50 
-65 NLTVRENFVSNSDQ
+65 TVE
-79 ELEVTDQLRPGS
+79 
-91 YGSEED
+91 
-97 SPEGEAEESL
+97 
-107 DADEIPEHEGLVAA
+107 ADEIPEHEGLVAA

-138 DLGRIIKHGQE
+138 SLGRIIKEGQDRILE
-149 GVLQL
+149 MVTETQ
-154 VLNCSSELE
+154 SDLE
-163 EIKYLQKKVQHWF
+163 EVRYLQRKIEQWNQ
-176 ATPEKSAQAKEKLFR
+176 TPDKSAQGKEKLFKVINHK
-191 LIHQVIQRIL
+191 LAQV
-201 KQKPDQQ
+201 QKHHP
-208 EIEDL
+208 
-213 LARIRATE
+213 E
-221 AEVNRARD
+221 AEEVKELAKRLKLKEEEVNQARD
-229 KMIKAN
+229 QMIKAN

-321 LLKELGREPSLKEIS
+321 LLKELGRDPSLKEIA
-336 ERSGVAEDKIL
+336 ERSGVAEEKIL
-347 MVTNLSDELISLETP
+347 LVTNLADELISLETP

-376 DKAVSPFEDILES
+376 DKAVSPYEAILES
-389 ELMEKTAFILN
+389 QLGDKTDTILT
-400 TLTQREE
+400 TLTAREE

-422 TLEEIGRT
+422 TLEEIGRA

>member
-1 LNFFLDKKFKDR
+1 
-13 KINFSIFRLG
+13 
-23 VDQQDKKFMEKEYF
+23 MEKEYF
-37 KKYLEFTGDDSPL
+37 KKFLDFDGGNDSLIGYDHLPFIISDEEPKNYAFRDSYDL
-50 SYEQISLLNPGEEGN
+50 SPEE
-65 NLTVRENFVSNSDQ
+65 
-79 ELEVTDQLRPGS
+79 ELEVTEQFGTSGYDL
-91 YGSEED
+91 EEEL
-97 SPEGEAEESL
+97 PEAGLEEGIEAE
-107 DADEIPEHEGLVAA
+107 EIPEHEGLVAA

-129 SILSPEEER
+129 AILSPEEER
-138 DLGRIIKHGQE
+138 ELGRIIKHGQE

-154 VLNCSSELE
+154 VLQCQSELE
-163 EIKYLQKKVQHWF
+163 EIAGLKKKVEAWF
-176 ATPEKSAQAKEKLFR
+176 QAPEKSAQAKEKLFR
-191 LIHQVIQRIL
+191 LIHQTLQRLLRLHPDNQEL
-201 KQKPDQQ
+201 K
-208 EIEDL
+208 DL
-213 LARIRATE
+213 QAQIKAME
-221 AEVNRARD
+221 AEVTQARD

-321 LLKELGREPSLKEIS
+321 LLKELGREPNLREIS
-336 ERSGVAEDKIL
+336 ERSGVPEEKIL

-376 DKAVSPFEDILES
+376 DKAVSPYEGILES
-389 ELMEKTAFILN
+389 ELMEKTASILS

-407 KIMKMRFGIGEEVEH
+407 KIMKMRFGIGDEVEH
-422 TLEEIGRT
+422 TLEEIGRA

>member
-1 LNFFLDKKFKDR
+1 
-13 KINFSIFRLG
+13 
-23 VDQQDKKFMEKEYF
+23 MEKEYL
-37 KKYLEFTGDDSPL
+37 KKFLDLNGGNDLIAYEQL
-50 SYEQISLLNPGEEGN
+50 SYFIPEEESE
-65 NLTVRENFVSNSDQ
+65 NLSYRENFDLSPEE
-79 ELEVTDQLRPGS
+79 ELEVTDQFAVAP
-91 YGSEED
+91 YGLDEEL
-97 SPEGEAEESL
+97 PEGTLEEGL
-107 DADEIPEHEGLVAA
+107 DTEDIPEHEGLVAA

-138 DLGRIIKHGQE
+138 ELGRIIKHGQE
-149 GVLQL
+149 AVLQF
-154 VLNCSSELE
+154 VLGVKSQLE
-163 EIKYLQKKVQHWF
+163 EITYLQKKVEAWF
-176 ATPEKSAQAKEKLFR
+176 QAPEKSAQAKEKLFR
-191 LIHQVIQRIL
+191 LIHQTLQRFL
-201 KQKPDQQ
+201 KQHPQNQ
-208 EIEDL
+208 EIKDL
-213 LARIRATE
+213 VRRIRSTE
-221 AEVNRARD
+221 AEVTDARD

-321 LLKELGREPSLKEIS
+321 LLKELGREPTLKEIS
-336 ERSGVAEDKIL
+336 ERSGVTEEKIL

-371 DFIRN
+371 DFIKN
-376 DKAVSPFEDILES
+376 DKAISPYEGILES
-389 ELMEKTAFILN
+389 ELMDKTAHILN

-407 KIMKMRFGIGEEVEH
+407 KIMKMRFGIGDEVEH
-422 TLEEIGRT
+422 TLEEIGRA